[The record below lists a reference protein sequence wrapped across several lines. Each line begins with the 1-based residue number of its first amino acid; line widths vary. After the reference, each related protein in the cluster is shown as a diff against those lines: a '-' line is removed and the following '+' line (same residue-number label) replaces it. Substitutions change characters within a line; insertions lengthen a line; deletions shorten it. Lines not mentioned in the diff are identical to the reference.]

1 MVQVKGET
9 FRTDGMQLAQCM
21 CKETIALDSSYW
33 NMLNMNEY
41 SRIMAKGQASF
52 RFFLSF
58 FFLFSFLL
66 PFLSFRSLSFLERL
80 LLARPSPV
88 QRISTPGQDM
98 FSPPDIDNEEAAN
111 FLSMM
116 PVAQFLPDRATQP
129 SHIWFNLPQ
138 PGADSGL
145 GPGNRWRSK
154 LMILVNA
161 GLAAE
166 IGSGT
171 DRNISKPYKCC
182 VMGSF

>member
-52 RFFLSF
+52 GF

-66 PFLSFRSLSFLERL
+66 PFPFLSFRSLSFLERL

-129 SHIWFNLPQ
+129 SHI
-138 PGADSGL
+138 
-145 GPGNRWRSK
+145 
-154 LMILVNA
+154 
-161 GLAAE
+161 
-166 IGSGT
+166 
-171 DRNISKPYKCC
+171 
-182 VMGSF
+182 

>member
-33 NMLNMNEY
+33 NMLNMNES

-52 RFFLSF
+52 VFFLSF
-58 FFLFSFLL
+58 FFLASFSF

-129 SHIWFNLPQ
+129 SHI
-138 PGADSGL
+138 
-145 GPGNRWRSK
+145 
-154 LMILVNA
+154 
-161 GLAAE
+161 
-166 IGSGT
+166 
-171 DRNISKPYKCC
+171 
-182 VMGSF
+182 

>member
-1 MVQVKGET
+1 MVHVKGET

-52 RFFLSF
+52 RFFFLFSF
-58 FFLFSFLL
+58 FFLSCFLSF

-129 SHIWFNLPQ
+129 SHI
-138 PGADSGL
+138 
-145 GPGNRWRSK
+145 
-154 LMILVNA
+154 
-161 GLAAE
+161 
-166 IGSGT
+166 
-171 DRNISKPYKCC
+171 
-182 VMGSF
+182 

>member
-66 PFLSFRSLSFLERL
+66 PFLSFPFV
-80 LLARPSPV
+80 P
-88 QRISTPGQDM
+88 
-98 FSPPDIDNEEAAN
+98 
-111 FLSMM
+111 FLSWN
-116 PVAQFLPDRATQP
+116 V
-129 SHIWFNLPQ
+129 
-138 PGADSGL
+138 
-145 GPGNRWRSK
+145 
-154 LMILVNA
+154 
-161 GLAAE
+161 
-166 IGSGT
+166 
-171 DRNISKPYKCC
+171 CC
-182 VMGSF
+182 